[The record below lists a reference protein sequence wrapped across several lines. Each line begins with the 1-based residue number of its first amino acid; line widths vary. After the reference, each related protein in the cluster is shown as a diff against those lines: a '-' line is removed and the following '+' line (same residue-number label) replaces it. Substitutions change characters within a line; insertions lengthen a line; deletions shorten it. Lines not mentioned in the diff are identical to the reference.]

1 MSLQQVGVLFDMDGV
16 LVDSNPYHKIALQE
30 FCKRHQKFLSEE
42 ELIQK
47 VYGRTNKD
55 WITNLFGNISQETLT
70 QYANEKEALFREI
83 YAPHV
88 KPVDGLTDFLNELIE
103 NKIPFTISTSAP
115 SENVA
120 FTLKAI
126 ALENVFPI
134 ILDERFVNKGKPD
147 PEIYIKSA
155 AAIQLPTSQ
164 CWVIEDSISGIQAG
178 KSAGC
183 KVIGITTTHLA
194 NEMPLADF
202 IIQDFKQ
209 LKLNQLMNME

>member
-42 ELIQK
+42 ELIRK

-83 YAPHV
+83 YEPHV

-120 FTLKAI
+120 FTLKAL

-164 CWVIEDSISGIQAG
+164 CWVI
-178 KSAGC
+178 
-183 KVIGITTTHLA
+183 
-194 NEMPLADF
+194 
-202 IIQDFKQ
+202 
-209 LKLNQLMNME
+209 